1 MAEIRHLNKDG
12 ATTQALQSFG
22 PFVSGATEVRSDKVK
37 FGVENVDDR
46 PLGATPLA
54 QLLLEIE
61 QVGSNDGFNFY
72 FTADDGSGTI
82 SKPWGTGDGGAPTV
96 AITAAGAGGVWGSTG
111 TKGVKIVAKNATG
124 KTIGSTELTFLI
136 DDTTKKATYTWVQT
150 PGATGYEVHRTDT
163 PGTYGASTFRAL
175 VTPGSTIT
183 FQDDGSATSAGSVPA
198 DNTTGGAGPTYGTPP
213 ADGSFD
219 QTDKVIALAPNG
231 LAVGQQWFYWAQIR
245 VPAHTAEVGN
255 RRTLNVAPVES

>member
-1 MAEIRHLNKDG
+1 MAEIRHLNADG

-22 PFVSGATEVRSDKVK
+22 PFVSGLLEVRSDKVK

-46 PLGATPLA
+46 ALGASPFA

-72 FTADDGSGTI
+72 FTADDSALTI
-82 SKPWGTGDGGAPTV
+82 SKPWGTDPGGAPTV
-96 AITAAGAGGVWGSTG
+96 SLSSGGSFVTGSY
-111 TKGVKIVAKNATG
+111 GVKIVAKNATG
-124 KTIGSTELTFLI
+124 KTIGSTEATF
-136 DDTTKKATYTWVQT
+136 DATTGQKATYGWVQT

-163 PGTYGASTFRAL
+163 PGTYGASTFVAL
-175 VTPGSTIT
+175 ISSGATIT
-183 FQDDGSATSAGSVPA
+183 YVDNGGATSSGSVPTV
-198 DNTTGGAGPTYGTPP
+198 NTTGGAGPTYGTPP
-213 ADGSFD
+213 VDGAFD
-219 QTDKVIALAPNG
+219 QTDKVIAVAPDG

-245 VPAHTAEVGN
+245 VPAATSEVGN